1 MLNGLPAPISMSRG
15 MNRLDAPLRGLVL
28 DDLRFHELLRLTETC
43 RSWRTLSSVTQI
55 NWITVEGLR
64 AAHMMNKMTR
74 CRVLCVDAHDLTCF
88 AT

>member
-1 MLNGLPAPISMSRG
+1 MSRG

-28 DDLRFHELLRLTETC
+28 DDLRFDELLRLTETS
-43 RSWRTLSSVTQI
+43 RSWRATLSSVTRI